1 METGTEG
8 RRGGRVEKRR
18 AIVLAANRVFGRDG
32 YMRATVDAIAREAGV
47 SKKTIYNHFDGKESL
62 FLTAALESTRE
73 LSEAITA
80 LADRHL
86 RKILDLEAELVEFGV
101 DRVRAVFT
109 AGDEHAA
116 IGRTIRAE
124 VAHIPRDV
132 LDAWLDAG
140 PMRSQRD
147 IAVHLRAMADRGL
160 IALGEGG
167 AERAAEH
174 FTLLT
179 FTPIADRT
187 FFGALP
193 MDRDEVA
200 ALVADGVRTFLR
212 LYGAADQ
219 GPNRGQ

>member
-132 LDAWLDAG
+132 LDAG
-140 PMRSQRD
+140 PRRSQRD
-147 IAVHLRAMADRGL
+147 IAAHLRAMADRGL

-179 FTPIADRT
+179 FTPVADRT

-193 MDRDEVA
+193 MGQDEVT